1 MKNVRSKANSEDPY
15 MISSSFGH
23 FLLLM
28 HLSMRANH
36 VRERLG
42 IDIHGG
48 WVLLVLLW
56 LFNDEGN
63 NPWKRKTSKTFHK
76 YLNELHNF
84 PGFEKLPK
92 CRSWSLY
99 KQQN

>member
-28 HLSMRANH
+28 HLSIRANH

-48 WVLLVLLW
+48 WVLLVL
-56 LFNDEGN
+56 
-63 NPWKRKTSKTFHK
+63 
-76 YLNELHNF
+76 
-84 PGFEKLPK
+84 
-92 CRSWSLY
+92 
-99 KQQN
+99 